1 MPPHERHTMSD
12 TITEA
17 PTETVEAPETP
28 TETVEEAPLGETGLS
43 ALKAER
49 EARAAAEKRLKEF
62 EDRDKTEAEKTAER
76 LAAAEKRAEEL
87 EARSTRAEVAAT
99 KSVPTALLAGPAS
112 GSAED
117 LAKFADALIQFR
129 GDQGSNGLHVP
140 NEGKSPNVEVSE
152 DKKFLGEFFGSGD

>member
-1 MPPHERHTMSD
+1 MSD
-12 TITEA
+12 TITDA
-17 PTETVEAPETP
+17 PTETVEAPET
-28 TETVEEAPLGETGLS
+28 TAETAVDAPLGEAGLS

-49 EARAAAEKRLKEF
+49 DARAAAEKRLKEF

-99 KSVPTALLAGPAS
+99 KSVPTVLLAGPAS

-129 GDQGSNGLHVP
+129 GDQGSNGLLVP
-140 NEGKSPNVEVSE
+140 NEGNSPRPQPSTDSAFVNELFSPR
-152 DKKFLGEFFGSGD
+152 D

>member
-1 MPPHERHTMSD
+1 MMSD
-12 TITEA
+12 TITDT
-17 PTETVEAPETP
+17 PTEAVESPETP
-28 TETVEEAPLGETGLS
+28 TDTVEDAPLGETGLS

-62 EDRDKTEAEKTAER
+62 EDRDKTEAEKSAER

-140 NEGKSPNVEVSE
+140 NEGNSPRPQPSTDSAFVTELFSPR
-152 DKKFLGEFFGSGD
+152 D

>member
-1 MPPHERHTMSD
+1 MSD
-12 TITEA
+12 TITDNPA
-17 PTETVEAPETP
+17 ETVEAPET
-28 TETVEEAPLGETGLS
+28 TTGTVEDAPLGETGLS

-49 EARAAAEKRLKEF
+49 EARAAAERRLKEF
-62 EDRDKTEAEKTAER
+62 EDRDKTEAEKAAER

-99 KSVPTALLAGPAS
+99 KAVPTALLAGPAS

-140 NEGKSPNVEVSE
+140 TEGKSPTVAVSDE
-152 DKKFLGEFFGSGD
+152 KKFVADLFGSGA